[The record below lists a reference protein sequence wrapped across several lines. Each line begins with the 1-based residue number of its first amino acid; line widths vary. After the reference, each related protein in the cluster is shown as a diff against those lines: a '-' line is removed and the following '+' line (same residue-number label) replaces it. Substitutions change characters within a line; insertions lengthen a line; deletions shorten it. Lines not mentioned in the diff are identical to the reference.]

1 MSLAEKEALQSPA
14 EAHRPVAHAQNLAPP
29 SQRKLSKSRPRE
41 VSSESVRSDSHA
53 DAQRSERVAESS
65 LPYVD
70 ESARNP
76 NETIRSDHPPQSGGT
91 GNHTISTSS
100 QIPPELLARR
110 PPQHPALLP
119 EYRYCY
125 KDGFVKPM
133 RAHHCR
139 ICGTVSPACCATEI
153 IR

>member
-1 MSLAEKEALQSPA
+1 MAPTQD
-14 EAHRPVAHAQNLAPP
+14 LAPP

-41 VSSESVRSDSHA
+41 ASSGSVLTDSHA
-53 DAQRSERVAESS
+53 EGQGPRGAAEAA
-65 LPYVD
+65 PTGVD
-70 ESARNP
+70 ESISDP
-76 NETIRSDHPPQSGGT
+76 NETIRTDHPPQSGGT

-139 ICGTVSPACCATEI
+139 ICGTVSPAFSSTEI
-153 IR
+153 MCRQSIVRAPIRSSLSV